1 MELRCQVEMN
11 WYEVGKETPR
21 EGILLFMV
29 TDKEP
34 DLIYSGY
41 YIQGS
46 FRILGQLG
54 GILML
59 KDSNVTHFAYMNNNM
74 LPKNCKPGCLGSGWR
89 LTKEMLPEDDEPVA
103 IWPSFQGRQFAIW
116 NKACDCWDDESGDD
130 YLCDKDAVEK
140 WFPIN
145 WGGLA

>member
-21 EGILLFMV
+21 GRNSPV
-29 TDKEP
+29 HGY

-54 GILML
+54 DILML

-74 LPKNCKPGCLGSGWR
+74 LPKNCKSGCPGSGWR
-89 LTKEMLPEDDEPVA
+89 LTKDMLPEDDEPVA
-103 IWPSFQGRQFAIW
+103 IWPSFQGRQFAVW

-145 WGGLA
+145 WVGAE